1 MKKKTARAKGN
12 PCLSSTIGRRNISRI
27 FLLHDVDGI
36 AIGMA
41 YFRGRGFRDDII
53 INSSWVLPPKR
64 TALAEAAKAAGYNP
78 KYLVD
83 TGLCFKVDKDEAG
96 NKSGRIRFWTV
107 SGRAIFPWFS
117 VSGKVVTLADE
128 CSTAEPR
135 ASARNTSTR
144 PIALSIIR
152 SANSMDSIRPRR
164 R

>member
-1 MKKKTARAKGN
+1 MFIVNDWAAKYFQD
-12 PCLSSTIGRRNISRI
+12 I
-27 FLLHDVDGI
+27 LLHDVDGI

-53 INSSWVLPPKR
+53 RKFQLGFALPKR
-64 TALAEAAKAAGYNP
+64 TALAEAAKVAGYNP

-96 NKSGRIRFWTV
+96 NKSGEDKVLDRF

-117 VSGKVVTLADE
+117 VSGKVVALADE

-135 ASARNTSTR
+135 ASARNMSTR
-144 PIALSIIR
+144 LIALSIIR